1 MTTEREF
8 GRFTQCEL
16 DAAVEQALEE
26 QRGSRCGAAIV
37 WLLIGA
43 IGGCVWTLVVQF
55 VLHCFNRSTM

>member
-16 DAAVEQALEE
+16 EAAIAQALEE
-26 QRGSRCGAAIV
+26 ERGSRFGLVVV

-43 IGGCVWTLVVQF
+43 TAGCLWTLVLGYGFQ
-55 VLHCFNRSTM
+55 CFNSAST

>member
-16 DAAVEQALEE
+16 EAAIAQALEE
-26 QRGSRCGAAIV
+26 ERGSRFGLVVV

-43 IGGCVWTLVVQF
+43 TAGCLWTLVLGYGF
-55 VLHCFNRSTM
+55 HCFNSAST

>member
-26 QRGSRCGAAIV
+26 QRGSRFGLAMV
-37 WLLIGA
+37 WLVIGA
-43 IGGCVWTLVVQF
+43 TTGCVWTVVLQYG
-55 VLHCFNRSTM
+55 LHCFNSSTM

>member
-26 QRGSRCGAAIV
+26 ERGSRFGLAVV
-37 WLLIGA
+37 WLLIGTG
-43 IGGCVWTLVVQF
+43 GGCVWTVVLGYAF
-55 VLHCFNRSTM
+55 HCFNSGTT